1 MTTVLLVR
9 HGVTSTTGKVVPGRA
24 PGLHLSEK
32 GHEQAA
38 SVAERIGGLPKQ
50 PVAIYASPLER
61 TRETAAPIGRAL
73 HQKVLIEKGLLECDF
88 GDWTGK
94 TLSTLSKKPEWK
106 TVQNAPSTFRFPN
119 GESFIEMQSRMW
131 TAIQRLVAKHAGE
144 AIVLVSHAD
153 PIKAAVTQAQGVALD
168 LFQRTV
174 ISPCSVSILAFG
186 HGSPIVLGV
195 NNTHLNELAPS

>member
-1 MTTVLLVR
+1 M
-9 HGVTSTTGKVVPGRA
+9 
-24 PGLHLSEK
+24 
-32 GHEQAA
+32 
-38 SVAERIGGLPKQ
+38 
-50 PVAIYASPLER
+50 
-61 TRETAAPIGRAL
+61 
-73 HQKVLIEKGLLECDF
+73 
-88 GDWTGK
+88 
-94 TLSTLSKKPEWK
+94 
-106 TVQNAPSTFRFPN
+106 QNAPSTFRFPN

-131 TAIQRLVAKHAGE
+131 TTIQRLVVKHAGE
-144 AIVLVSHAD
+144 TIVLVSHAD